1 MLCGTRTL
9 SILYNELMTK
19 EYFEDIELHQTHRLG
34 EYLLKE
40 QDIIDFAKK
49 WDPLP
54 FHTDPEFAKTTATG
68 GLIASGFQL
77 LAIAQGLFIG
87 KRPTAWLAG
96 LGLDEVRFL
105 APVGPGDTL
114 VLEVETLSKRSSK
127 SNPKAGIVTHAFR
140 LLNQRD
146 EPVLTYKGAGIVEK
160 RNNL

>member
-1 MLCGTRTL
+1 
-9 SILYNELMTK
+9 MTK
-19 EYFEDIELHQTHRLG
+19 EYFEDIELHRTHRLG

-40 QDIIDFAKK
+40 KDIIDFAKS

-54 FHTDPEFAKTTATG
+54 FHIDPEFAGTSATG
-68 GLIASGFQL
+68 GVIASGFQL
-77 LAIAQGLFIG
+77 LAICQKLLIEEKPMAF
-87 KRPTAWLAG
+87 LAG

-105 APVGPGDTL
+105 APVMPYDLL
-114 VLEVETLSKRSSK
+114 VLEIEAISKRESK
-127 SNPKAGIVTHAFR
+127 SNPKAGIVTHTFR